1 MHIPLSIIEIEP
13 DGCHLMINATIS
25 GMKANVLIDTGA
37 SKTIMDF
44 TRAKHYLDNPIIKS
58 FDKHLA
64 GIGAGKVQTW
74 VTRCPKITLGNIDV
88 TDLELVLIDLKPIN
102 ASYAVFDLP
111 RIDIV
116 MGGDLLRRFGAV
128 IDYGNKSLIISENG
142 N

>member
-1 MHIPLSIIEIEP
+1 MHIPLNVIEIEP
-13 DGCHLMINATIS
+13 DGCHLMINATIR

-37 SKTIMDF
+37 SKTIMDVS
-44 TRAKHYLDNPIIKS
+44 RAKHYLDNPVIQT

-64 GIGAGKVQTW
+64 GIGAGRVQTW
-74 VTRCPKITLGNIDV
+74 VSSCPKITLGNIDV
-88 TDLELVLIDLKPIN
+88 VDLQLVLVDLKPIN

-128 IDYGNKSLIISENG
+128 IDYGNKRLIISKNA
-142 N
+142 